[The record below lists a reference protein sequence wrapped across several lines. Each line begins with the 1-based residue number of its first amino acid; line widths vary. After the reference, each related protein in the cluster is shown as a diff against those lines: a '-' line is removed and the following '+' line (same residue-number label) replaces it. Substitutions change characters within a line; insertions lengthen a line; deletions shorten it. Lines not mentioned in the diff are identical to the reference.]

1 MIKLFTHTD
10 LDGVGCEILG
20 KLAFGEDISIDRC
33 NYGNIDSEVEKFLKN
48 TNKYDKIFITDI
60 SVNKEVADELN
71 NISNKVVL
79 LDHHKTALWLNEYPY
94 ALVQVEDESVG
105 KMSGTY
111 LFYEYLKKNHE
122 EFNDTHAL
130 KLFVDYVRMYDTWE
144 WKEKYNNIIPKR
156 LNDLMYMDGVNEF
169 IDKMTYRLGN
179 NYPIFDDKDILKL
192 DIEQENIDN
201 YVVQKDETLIVK
213 DNLFPKYTVGI
224 TFADKY
230 ISELGNKLCEL
241 HPNLDF
247 VVLINMTSL
256 TVSYRTVKNIDLS
269 AIAKKYGGGGHP
281 KASGSRLN
289 ISIINNTLSGIFGG
303 YGWIDCDR

>member
-169 IDKMTYRLGN
+169 IDKMIYRLEN
-179 NYPIFDDKDILKL
+179 NYPIFDDADILKL
-192 DIEQENIDN
+192 NIEQK
-201 YVVQKDETLIVK
+201 VVIIEHAIYPPRYTKYF
-213 DNLFPKYTVGI
+213 LFKTIYFFI
-224 TFADKY
+224 
-230 ISELGNKLCEL
+230 
-241 HPNLDF
+241 
-247 VVLINMTSL
+247 
-256 TVSYRTVKNIDLS
+256 
-269 AIAKKYGGGGHP
+269 
-281 KASGSRLN
+281 
-289 ISIINNTLSGIFGG
+289 
-303 YGWIDCDR
+303 